1 MAKQTAK
8 KTATKTVA
16 KKAVVKKT
24 TAKKTVAKKAP
35 VKVAP
40 APVVEKLP
48 CGCDKGCACAGKCH
62 KRGGFFKKL
71 VIFLVIFGLGF
82 AAAKLCCCEKG
93 RKMMLRPEFEN
104 GCLVVKCPKM
114 AKMVEKMDADKNG
127 CVSVEEFKAA
137 KKHYRGPKHDRGPR
151 PAEMPAPVAE

>member
-40 APVVEKLP
+40 APVVEKLL

-71 VIFLVIFGLGF
+71 VVFLVIFGLGF

-93 RKMMLRPEFEN
+93 RKMMPRPEFEN

>member
-1 MAKQTAK
+1 MAKQT
-8 KTATKTVA
+8 T
-16 KKAVVKKT
+16 KKT
-24 TAKKTVAKKAP
+24 TAKVAAKKAAVKPAAKKTVKPAVKKP
-35 VKVAP
+35 VAKS
-40 APVVEKLP
+40 APVIEKLP

-71 VIFLVIFGLGF
+71 VVFLVIFGLGF

-93 RKMMLRPEFEN
+93 RKMMPRPEFEN

>member
-24 TAKKTVAKKAP
+24 TAKKTAAKKAP

-62 KRGGFFKKL
+62 KCGGVFKKL

-82 AAAKLCCCEKG
+82 ATAKLCCCEKG
-93 RKMMLRPEFEN
+93 RKMMPRPEFEN
-104 GCLVVKCPKM
+104 GCLVIKCPKM
-114 AKMVEKMDADKNG
+114 AQMVPVMDADKNG

-137 KKHYRGPKHDRGPR
+137 RKHMRKMKKQHR
-151 PAEMPAPVAE
+151 PQPVQPVVAE

>member
-93 RKMMLRPEFEN
+93 RKMMPRPEFEN

-137 KKHYRGPKHDRGPR
+137 KKHRRGPKHDRGPR